1 VAARF
6 PVLLVAFAIASCG
19 GSTTASL
26 QGVPI
31 PSGSLVLKLEAGGR
45 LLRNGQPSDLDAIVK
60 AMKWDAASIGDPI
73 VLDIDPGLR
82 LRDCADLLR
91 TLIVKAGRTN
101 IGFRVATSPG
111 PRSVLLPV
119 LRDSSV
125 LSIRT
130 GRTAYDE
137 GSPQR
142 HLWLDLRVEPGGG
155 LRPGPVRHGF
165 LDREIYFPDPG
176 KPASPPRTE
185 EWSGTRRPPGP
196 WSDDTLRDFMNHPD
210 VAPLAPF
217 VNLEARNEDA
227 VPDFVRCLD
236 RLHQAAPGR
245 FVVSLL
251 LE

>member
-1 VAARF
+1 
-6 PVLLVAFAIASCG
+6 
-19 GSTTASL
+19 
-26 QGVPI
+26 
-31 PSGSLVLKLEAGGR
+31 
-45 LLRNGQPSDLDAIVK
+45 LDAIVK

-73 VLDIDPGLR
+73 VLDLDPGLR

-91 TLIVKAGRTN
+91 TLIVKANRTN
-101 IGFRVATSPG
+101 IGFRVTTSLG

-142 HLWLDLRVEPGGG
+142 HLWVDLRVEPGGE
-155 LRPGPVRHGF
+155 LRAGAIRHGF
-165 LDREIYFPDPG
+165 LDREIYFPDSG
-176 KPASPPRTE
+176 QPATRPRSE
-185 EWSGTRRPPGP
+185 EWSGTRIPPGP
-196 WSDDTLRDFMNHPD
+196 WSDDMIRDFMNHPD

-217 VNLEARNEDA
+217 FNLEARDEDA

-245 FVVSLL
+245 FVVSLSMK
-251 LE
+251 